1 MLKLVEKSPAEGLV
15 PLSVGTMELSEVVPA
30 AITSIAYYQ
39 GQADALSAALKEHH
53 GMALPKTGQA
63 TGRPQAGGNL
73 ISVAEHP
80 HLNVRV
86 DVQVCGCG
94 PRVGCLVPR
103 SVV

>member
-53 GMALPKTGQA
+53 GMALPKMGQA
-63 TGRPQAGGNL
+63 TGRAGARAMWAGPSVFLVVQNHMQTYQTTPQSSTKAT
-73 ISVAEHP
+73 
-80 HLNVRV
+80 
-86 DVQVCGCG
+86 
-94 PRVGCLVPR
+94 VGVF
-103 SVV
+103 